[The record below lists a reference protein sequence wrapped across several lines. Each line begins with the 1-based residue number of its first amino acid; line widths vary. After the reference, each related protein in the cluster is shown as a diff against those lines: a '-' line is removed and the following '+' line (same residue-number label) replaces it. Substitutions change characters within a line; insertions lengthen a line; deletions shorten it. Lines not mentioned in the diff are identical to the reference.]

1 VPVSI
6 SKDFAPRRIDA
17 GASVRAPKTAE
28 LVAMRLRSQ
37 IVHGELA
44 AGDVLP
50 TEAHLMERFGV
61 SRPTLREAVR
71 ILETES
77 LISSR
82 RGTRGGAQVT
92 GPDISVA
99 ARYVGLI
106 LQLQGTTVA
115 DVYEARMI
123 SEPAA
128 AGLLAE
134 RHTEQDLT
142 DLRACIDDLQA
153 LGERGFDSP
162 SAMYEWSALTSRF
175 HQLIT
180 ERSGNK
186 TLAVQAGVL
195 QDIISTHHEHT
206 LAKGARIAEPGRH
219 FQRSMRSFEKLVTL
233 ISDGDAA
240 GAQAHWTAHMRAAAK
255 GLIYNGSGTT
265 PIVDL
270 FA

>member
-1 VPVSI
+1 MTI
-6 SKDFAPRRIDA
+6 SKDFAPRGLEA
-17 GASVRAPKTAE
+17 GPSVRAPKTAE

-50 TEAHLMERFGV
+50 TEAQLMERFGV

-92 GPDISVA
+92 GPDIGVA

-142 DLRACIDDLQA
+142 DLRECLDELRA

-175 HQLIT
+175 HHLIT
-180 ERSGNK
+180 ERAGNK

-206 LAKGARIAEPGRH
+206 LAKGARIVAPGKH
-219 FQRSMRSFEKLVTL
+219 FHRGVRSFEKLVVL
-233 ISDGDAA
+233 IAAGDAA
-240 GAQAHWTAHMRAAAK
+240 EAQAHWTAHMRVAAK
-255 GLIYNGSGTT
+255 GLLHEGSGATT
-265 PIVDL
+265 IVDL
-270 FA
+270 FV

>member
-1 VPVSI
+1 MSI
-6 SKDFAPRRIDA
+6 SRDFASKGIEA

-50 TEAHLMERFGV
+50 TEALLMAQFGV

-82 RGTRGGAQVT
+82 RGTRGGARVT
-92 GPDISVA
+92 GPDIGVA

-142 DLRACIDDLQA
+142 DLRACIDDLHT

-162 SAMYEWSALTSRF
+162 STMYEWSALTSRF

-206 LAKGARIAEPGRH
+206 LAKGARMAEPGTH

-233 ISDGDAA
+233 IATGDGAA
-240 GAQAHWTAHMRAAAK
+240 AQTHWAAHMRVAAK
-255 GLIYNGSGTT
+255 GLFHNGSGTT
-265 PIVDL
+265 TIVDL